1 MSEVVVGL
9 LGFACIVAIVV
20 TLFKS
25 KTLPSIAFIIF
36 PMILGVILVFGGYYS
51 WENIGKLIKSGFSST
66 GPTAAL
72 FVFSV
77 LYFGIMTD
85 AGMFDVIIGKLMLL
99 VKDNVIGVCVMT
111 CIIALIGHLDGGG
124 ASTFCIV
131 VPAMLPVYKKMHMRP
146 TTLLRISVIAM
157 GVLNLMQWAGPTM
170 RAATVLGIEAGAVD
184 TYTAII
190 DYDKKA
196 ADAYYLRGC
205 VYLKQG
211 DTESAVSDFDKAVKN
226 NSSDYELYVNIYEN
240 LSAYDMTE
248 KGEEYLNK
256 AFDIKGNSAGDYAWR
271 GRIYYYLGQYDNAQ
285 TELKSALDKE
295 SVIANL
301 YIAQVYEAQGDTENA
316 EVYYQNYVNTG
327 SADSQAMNALGE
339 IEMAKGNY
347 SGALTYLE
355 QGIAMENVTNRRE
368 LMQNLIICYEYTSD
382 FNSAW
387 NVVQE
392 YVQVYPDDASAQRE
406 YIFLKNRMEQTA
418 PVENTEEAVTEDTQ
432 TVEDTQTPE
441 EAQTPAQ

>member
-1 MSEVVVGL
+1 
-9 LGFACIVAIVV
+9 
-20 TLFKS
+20 
-25 KTLPSIAFIIF
+25 
-36 PMILGVILVFGGYYS
+36 
-51 WENIGKLIKSGFSST
+51 
-66 GPTAAL
+66 
-72 FVFSV
+72 
-77 LYFGIMTD
+77 
-85 AGMFDVIIGKLMLL
+85 
-99 VKDNVIGVCVMT
+99 
-111 CIIALIGHLDGGG
+111 
-124 ASTFCIV
+124 
-131 VPAMLPVYKKMHMRP
+131 
-146 TTLLRISVIAM
+146 
-157 GVLNLMQWAGPTM
+157 
-170 RAATVLGIEAGAVD
+170 
-184 TYTAII
+184 
-190 DYDKKA
+190 
-196 ADAYYLRGC
+196 
-205 VYLKQG
+205 
-211 DTESAVSDFDKAVKN
+211 
-226 NSSDYELYVNIYEN
+226 
-240 LSAYDMTE
+240 MTE

-271 GRIYYYLGQYDNAQ
+271 GRIYYYLGQYDNAK

-301 YIAQVYEAQGDTENA
+301 YIAQVYEAQGDPENA
-316 EVYYQNYVNTG
+316 EVYYQNYVNSG
-327 SADSQAMNALGE
+327 NADSQAMNALGE

>member
-1 MSEVVVGL
+1 
-9 LGFACIVAIVV
+9 
-20 TLFKS
+20 
-25 KTLPSIAFIIF
+25 
-36 PMILGVILVFGGYYS
+36 
-51 WENIGKLIKSGFSST
+51 
-66 GPTAAL
+66 
-72 FVFSV
+72 
-77 LYFGIMTD
+77 
-85 AGMFDVIIGKLMLL
+85 
-99 VKDNVIGVCVMT
+99 
-111 CIIALIGHLDGGG
+111 
-124 ASTFCIV
+124 
-131 VPAMLPVYKKMHMRP
+131 
-146 TTLLRISVIAM
+146 
-157 GVLNLMQWAGPTM
+157 
-170 RAATVLGIEAGAVD
+170 
-184 TYTAII
+184 
-190 DYDKKA
+190 
-196 ADAYYLRGC
+196 
-205 VYLKQG
+205 
-211 DTESAVSDFDKAVKN
+211 
-226 NSSDYELYVNIYEN
+226 
-240 LSAYDMTE
+240 MTE

-271 GRIYYYLGQYDNAQ
+271 GRIYYYLGQYDNAK

-301 YIAQVYEAQGDTENA
+301 YIAQVYEAQGDPENA
-316 EVYYQNYVNTG
+316 EVYYQNYVNSG
-327 SADSQAMNALGE
+327 NADSQAMNALGE

-387 NVVQE
+387 NVVQVSM
-392 YVQVYPDDASAQRE
+392 YRFIRMMRVRSVK